1 MLLVDGYNVSMAAWP
16 DADIAAAA
24 RSARAGPDRSRGPQR
39 GAAIELVFD
48 GAEVLPLHRVGARRA
63 PGVTVRFTPP
73 DVEADDALL
82 DLCEGYP
89 HDRPVVVASND
100 RRVRDGAR
108 RRGANVL
115 TAEQLL
121 AAARP

>member
-1 MLLVDGYNVSMAAWP
+1 VSMVAWP
-16 DADIAAAA
+16 DDDIAQQRARLERVLTDLAA
-24 RSARAGPDRSRGPQR
+24 RNAGLS
-39 GAAIELVFD
+39 IELVFD

-63 PGVTVRFTPP
+63 PGVTVRFTPS

-89 HDRPVVVASND
+89 HDRPVLVASND

-108 RRGANVL
+108 RRGANTL